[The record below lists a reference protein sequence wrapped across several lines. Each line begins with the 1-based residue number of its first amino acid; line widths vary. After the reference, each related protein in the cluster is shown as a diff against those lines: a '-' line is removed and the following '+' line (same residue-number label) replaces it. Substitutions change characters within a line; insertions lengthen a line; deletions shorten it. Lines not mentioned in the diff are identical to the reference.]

1 MKIIIAGAGEV
12 GTHLAK
18 LLAQEK
24 QDIVLMD
31 PDEERLKFA
40 SSYLEILSMVGNPT
54 SLRDLEEAG
63 VKNADLF
70 VSVTP
75 EETTNLT
82 SCMLAANLGAR
93 KTFARINNYEYLLPK
108 NKEFFEKLGINTMIY
123 PEMLAAK
130 EIVSAIK
137 RPWSRQYWE
146 LFGGLLML
154 IGVKVR
160 ENAPI
165 VDTRLMDLVND
176 KKFYHIVAIK
186 RNNDTIIPNGTDRI
200 EAGDILFFTTTREH
214 VEEVQRQAGKRN
226 PEMKKVVIMG
236 GSRIAIRT
244 AQYLPNNLRI
254 KIIET
259 DKDKSHQIAEAVP
272 SNVLVIN
279 GDARD
284 TELLLQEGIKDTDAF
299 IALTENSST
308 NILACLAAKRFGVY
322 KTIAKVENLDYIALA
337 EKMDI
342 GTIINKKLIAASY
355 IYQFLL
361 DADVTNVKCLTFAD
375 AEVAELVARPD
386 SRITKK
392 PVKDLK
398 LPKDMT
404 LGGLLRNGEPI
415 MVKGDTVIEPYD
427 HVMVF
432 CLDSAMRKLED
443 YFN

>member
-18 LLAQEK
+18 LMAQEK

-31 PDEERLKFA
+31 PSEERLKFA
-40 SSYLEILSMVGNPT
+40 NSYMEILSTVGNPT

-63 VKNADLF
+63 IKHADLF

-82 SCMLAANLGAR
+82 ACMLAANLGAK

-146 LFGGLLML
+146 LFGGALIL

-176 KKFYHIVAIK
+176 KKLYHIVAIK
-186 RNNDTIIPNGTDRI
+186 RNNDTIIPNGTDLV

-214 VEEVQRQAGKRN
+214 VEDVQRYAGKRN

-236 GSRIAIRT
+236 GSRIGIR
-244 AQYLPNNLRI
+244 ASQYLPSNIRI

-259 DKDKSHQIAEAVP
+259 DKDKSFQIAEKVP
-272 SNVLVIN
+272 GNVLVIN

-284 TELLLQEGIKDTDAF
+284 TDLLIQEGIKDTDAF
-299 IALTENSST
+299 IAVTENSST
-308 NILACLAAKRFGVY
+308 NILACMAAKRFGVY
-322 KTIAKVENLDYIALA
+322 KTIANVENLDYVPLA

-386 SRITKK
+386 SKITKK

-415 MVKGDTVIEPYD
+415 MVKGDTVIQPYD

>member
-18 LLAQEK
+18 LMAQEK

-31 PDEERLKFA
+31 PSEERLKFA
-40 SSYLEILSMVGNPT
+40 NSYMEILSTVGNPT

-63 VKNADLF
+63 IKHADLF

-82 SCMLAANLGAR
+82 ACMLAANLGAK

-108 NKEFFEKLGINTMIY
+108 NKVFFEKLGINTMIY

-146 LFGGLLML
+146 LFGGALIL

-176 KKFYHIVAIK
+176 KKLYHIVAIK
-186 RNNDTIIPNGTDRI
+186 RNNDTIIPNGTDLV

-214 VEEVQRQAGKRN
+214 VEDVQRYAGKRN

-236 GSRIAIRT
+236 GSRIGIR
-244 AQYLPNNLRI
+244 ASQYLPSNIRI

-259 DKDKSHQIAEAVP
+259 DKDKSFQIAEKVP
-272 SNVLVIN
+272 GNVLVIN

-284 TELLLQEGIKDTDAF
+284 TDLLIQEGIKDTDAF
-299 IALTENSST
+299 IAVTENSST
-308 NILACLAAKRFGVY
+308 NILACMAAKRFGVY
-322 KTIAKVENLDYIALA
+322 KTIANVENLDYVPLA

-386 SRITKK
+386 SKITKK

-415 MVKGDTVIEPYD
+415 MVKGDTVIQPYD

>member
-40 SSYLEILSMVGNPT
+40 NSYLEILSVVGNPT

-63 VKNADLF
+63 IKNADLF

-82 SCMLAANLGAR
+82 SCMLASNLGAR

-165 VDTRLMDLVND
+165 VDTRLMDLIND
-176 KKFYHIVAIK
+176 KKLYHIVAIK

-214 VEEVQRQAGKRN
+214 VEDVQRYAGKRN

-244 AQYLPNNLRI
+244 AQYLPSHLRI

-259 DKDKSHQIAEAVP
+259 DKDKSYQIAETVP

-342 GTIINKKLIAASY
+342 GTVINKKLIAASY

-375 AEVAELVARPD
+375 AEVAELVARPG

-392 PVKDLK
+392 PVKDLR

-404 LGGLLRNGEPI
+404 LGGLLRNGEPV
-415 MVKGDTVIEPYD
+415 MVKGDTVIQPYD

>member
-40 SSYLEILSMVGNPT
+40 NSYLEILSIVGNPT

-63 VKNADLF
+63 IKNTDLF

-82 SCMLAANLGAR
+82 SCMLASNLGAR

-165 VDTRLMDLVND
+165 VDTRLMDLIND
-176 KKFYHIVAIK
+176 KKLYHIVAIK

-214 VEEVQRQAGKRN
+214 VEDVQRYAGKRN
-226 PEMKKVVIMG
+226 REMKKVVIMG
-236 GSRIAIRT
+236 GSRIALRT
-244 AQYLPNNLRI
+244 AQYLPNHLRI

-259 DKDKSHQIAEAVP
+259 DKDKSYQIAETVP
-272 SNVLVIN
+272 GNVLVIN

-375 AEVAELVARPD
+375 AEVAELVARPG

-404 LGGLLRNGEPI
+404 LGGLLRNGEPV
-415 MVKGDTVIEPYD
+415 MVKGDTVIQPYD

>member
-1 MKIIIAGAGEV
+1 MKVIIAGAGEV

-18 LLAQEK
+18 LMAQEK

-31 PDEERLKFA
+31 PSEERLKFA
-40 SSYLEILSMVGNPT
+40 NSYMEILSVVGNPT

-63 VKNADLF
+63 IKHADLF

-82 SCMLAANLGAR
+82 ACMLAANLGAK

-146 LFGGLLML
+146 LFGGALIL

-176 KKFYHIVAIK
+176 KKLYHIVAIK
-186 RNNDTIIPNGTDRI
+186 RNNDTIIPNGTDLI

-214 VEEVQRQAGKRN
+214 VEDVQRYAGKRN

-236 GSRIAIRT
+236 GSRIGIR
-244 AQYLPNNLRI
+244 ASQYLPGNIRI

-259 DKDKSHQIAEAVP
+259 DKDKSFQIAEKVP
-272 SNVLVIN
+272 GNVLVIN

-284 TELLLQEGIKDTDAF
+284 TDLLIQEGIKDTDAF
-299 IALTENSST
+299 IAVTENSST
-308 NILACLAAKRFGVY
+308 NILACMAAKRFGVY
-322 KTIAKVENLDYIALA
+322 KTIANVENLDYVPLA

-386 SRITKK
+386 SKITKK

-415 MVKGDTVIEPYD
+415 MVKGDTVIQPYD

>member
-18 LLAQEK
+18 LMAQEK

-31 PDEERLKFA
+31 PSEERLKFA
-40 SSYLEILSMVGNPT
+40 NSYMEILSTVGNPT

-63 VKNADLF
+63 IKHADLF

-82 SCMLAANLGAR
+82 ACMLAANLGAK

-146 LFGGLLML
+146 LFGGALIL

-176 KKFYHIVAIK
+176 KKLYHIVAIK
-186 RNNDTIIPNGTDRI
+186 RNNDTIIPNGTDLI

-214 VEEVQRQAGKRN
+214 VEDVQRYAGKRN

-236 GSRIAIRT
+236 GSRIGIR
-244 AQYLPNNLRI
+244 ASQYLPNNIRI

-259 DKDKSHQIAEAVP
+259 DKDKSFQIAEKVP
-272 SNVLVIN
+272 GNVLVIN

-284 TELLLQEGIKDTDAF
+284 TDLLIQEGIKDTDAF
-299 IALTENSST
+299 IAVTENSST
-308 NILACLAAKRFGVY
+308 NILACMAAKRFGVY
-322 KTIAKVENLDYIALA
+322 KTIANVENLDYVPLA

-386 SRITKK
+386 SKITKK

-415 MVKGDTVIEPYD
+415 MVKGDTVIQPYD